1 MRTPV
6 KARLITAVMLAG
18 LLASTLLG
26 AHPAGAQPDGQ
37 TDLLSVIQQ
46 WVTASNAGDTATL
59 ATILASSYQGITT
72 NMPPNAP
79 PQLRQPTNRDAE
91 LQDAGQPEVHVT
103 ASHCAQ
109 TSANTV
115 QCDIGVSGG
124 PSGHLPHPWTATA
137 VFTFAEGKIVR
148 YVQTLSETTR
158 NDLAQIFAN
167 VQPPQ
172 RMPATGRPDGAPGSA
187 SLFFLL
193 ACAGLLFAAGGAV
206 RRRRGDSRP

>member
-1 MRTPV
+1 MRTQV
-6 KARLITAVMLAG
+6 KARLVTAVMLAG
-18 LLASTLLG
+18 LLASILRGTQT
-26 AHPAGAQPDGQ
+26 AGAQPAGQ
-37 TDLLSVIQQ
+37 TDLLGIIQQ
-46 WVTASNAGDTATL
+46 WVTASNAGDTASL
-59 ATILASSYQGITT
+59 KTILDPSYQDITT

-79 PQLRQPTNRDAE
+79 PQLRQPSNRDAA
-91 LQDAGQPEVHVT
+91 LQDASQRLVHVT

-109 TSANTV
+109 PSVNTV
-115 QCDIGVSGG
+115 RCDIGVSGG
-124 PSGHLPHPWTATA
+124 PSAHLPHPWTATA
-137 VFTFAEGKIVR
+137 VFTVANGKIVR

-167 VQPPQ
+167 LPQPQ
-172 RMPATGRPDGAPGSA
+172 RMPDTGRPDGAPGSA